1 MSWIPSHLSAQTSET
16 DVSKI
21 IVNLHVQFIVNK
33 NGTCTESPSTRVEMQ
48 KWRGLQD
55 YEFHPLSDDWH
66 FAFTNL
72 KLLFPLIKKHTVF
85 RLWVLQKL
93 RKSTCKRQP
102 TEDTYI
108 IYFPRR
114 KGTNQIN
121 YFCQATA
128 DRLTSAFVTTIKFL
142 GGRSLISQ
150 FIRLVILA
158 SETIKEQ

>member
-48 KWRGLQD
+48 KWR
-55 YEFHPLSDDWH
+55 
-66 FAFTNL
+66 AFTNL

>member
-1 MSWIPSHLSAQTSET
+1 MHRISKYQSRNAEMKRTSGLWIS
-16 DVSKI
+16 
-21 IVNLHVQFIVNK
+21 
-33 NGTCTESPSTRVEMQ
+33 STFR
-48 KWRGLQD
+48 WLA
-55 YEFHPLSDDWH
+55 FCFW
-66 FAFTNL
+66 AFTNL